1 MLHNIPR
8 LGTEIFANL
17 GDFYDSHKMGGRN

>member
-1 MLHNIPR
+1 MLLNIPR

-17 GDFYDSHKMGGRN
+17 GDFCNSHKMDGRN